1 MFNTSIL
8 YDKTPGS
15 SLIKTL
21 IGLFFLN
28 SLGRKVITRT
38 KSVKIAT
45 RKVLDVEF
53 QYFIKLTL
61 KKTDGL
67 SFFAKFPNNCWEKAA
82 VALLPFCPH
91 FS

>member
-28 SLGRKVITRT
+28 SLGRKLITIS
-38 KSVKIAT
+38 KSVKIET
-45 RKVLDVEF
+45 IKVLVVEF
-53 QYFIKLTL
+53 QYFIKLN
-61 KKTDGL
+61 
-67 SFFAKFPNNCWEKAA
+67 FEKN
-82 VALLPFCPH
+82 FEKN
-91 FS
+91 